1 MVEADELYTPDIVE
15 DYKVAETNSQ
25 DCKECAPDFVQLNTR
40 DITRLKGWHKLKK
53 IVFEKTIYDFCY
65 HETNA

>member
-25 DCKECAPDFVQLNTR
+25 DCKECAPDCTQSIHKR
-40 DITRLKGWHKLKK
+40 KG
-53 IVFEKTIYDFCY
+53 
-65 HETNA
+65 

>member
-25 DCKECAPDFVQLNTR
+25 DCKECAPDFVQS
-40 DITRLKGWHKLKK
+40 ITSAKD
-53 IVFEKTIYDFCY
+53 KTSLFPF
-65 HETNA
+65 NPS